1 MRSRPKSSLQEF
13 DLACDGDWSFLAGV
27 DEAGRGALAGP
38 VVAAAVF
45 IGREFYARDVCREL
59 EKVVDD
65 SKRLSA
71 AGREGGFE
79 RLHALVRQGAIFA
92 GVGEGTVEEIARLNI
107 LGATRLAMRRAIE
120 AVLSVDGFPREMEFR
135 GESLELFDGEPG
147 NIARV
152 RLLVDGLPLKPFPF
166 LHNGVVKGDGKSLAI
181 ASASIL
187 AKVTRDRIMT
197 RLDRLYPH
205 YQFARHK
212 GYGTGDHRRALR
224 ENGPSP
230 QHRRHF
236 LRKILPNQ

>member
-1 MRSRPKSSLQEF
+1 M
-13 DLACDGDWSFLAGV
+13 ACDGDWTFLAGV

-45 IGREFYARDVCREL
+45 LGREFYARDVCREL
-59 EKVVDD
+59 EKGVDD

-71 AGREGGFE
+71 AGREGAFE
-79 RLHALVRQGAIFA
+79 RLHALAGQGAIFTGA
-92 GVGEGTVEEIARLNI
+92 GEGTVEEIAGLNI
-107 LGATRLAMRRAIE
+107 LGATRLAMRRAID
-120 AVLSVDGFPREMEFR
+120 AVLSADGFPREVEFR
-135 GESLELFDGEPG
+135 GERLELFDEPPG

-212 GYGTGDHRRALR
+212 GYGTSDHRRALER
-224 ENGPSP
+224 NGPSP
-230 QHRRHF
+230 IHRRHF
-236 LRKILPNQ
+236 LRKILHNK